1 MDPFHPYFG
10 IEWYWLL
17 GAWAAVAIGAHAWQ
31 VGHIVRLIRLGKP
44 DDRFNAWP
52 VRLREFLRDWL
63 GQRKVLEDRLAGG
76 AHALIFWGFLLLV
89 SDVLDLGTGGMLA
102 GFLEDIYLKD
112 VWNLLVDIGYLMAGT
127 GITIALYRR
136 VVLRPAKLRGASIEG
151 EIILLA
157 IMGIVLTAFV
167 LEGAAMLSPDRAVVE
182 HNGWEPVGT
191 LFASFM
197 AGMDGATLQTVVDIS
212 YWLHM
217 LLIGGFLIEI
227 PQSKHSHLLG
237 TIPNVLFQDHAPLGK
252 QQPLQMAA
260 DGRAV
265 STDKLDIEN
274 LVLGASNYTDFSWR
288 QLSDGWACTACARCQ
303 DVCPAFASGKG
314 LNPMQIIFDIKDYGQ
329 EHGRQLL
336 AGETPQESIIDRFSE
351 EAIWACTTCFA
362 CVDACPVHIEH
373 VPKLTDAR
381 RHLVMEAAK
390 FPEELQGVFE
400 NLERNSN
407 PWGFGAHTRG
417 DWAEGLDIKVG
428 EPAEYLFYVGC
439 AGSFDNRNKKVS
451 RTLARLMQQA
461 GVDFSILGEAEMCNG
476 DLARRSGN
484 EFLFQMMAE
493 MNIATLQE
501 AGVKKIVTACPH
513 CFHTLGKEYGDY
525 GGDFEVVHHTQL
537 LAELREQGKLQV
549 GDRGT
554 TMTYHDPCYMGR
566 IDGSHDAPRQAL
578 GGEIMEMHR
587 CRDKTFCCGAG
598 GARMWVEEDADKR
611 VNLIRAQEALD
622 TGADEVGTGCPF
634 CMTMLTDGLKSLGSE
649 MVVRDVSEIMA
660 EQLEA

>member
-17 GAWAAVAIGAHAWQ
+17 GAWAALSIGAHMWQ
-31 VGHIVRLIRLGKP
+31 VGYIVRLIRLGGP

-52 VRLREFLRDWL
+52 VRMREFLRDWL
-63 GQRKVLEDRLAGG
+63 GQRKVIEDRLAGG

-102 GFLEDIYLKD
+102 VFLEDIYLKD
-112 VWNLLVDIGYLMAGT
+112 FWNIVVDIGYLLAGT

-151 EIILLA
+151 ELILLA
-157 IMGIVLTAFV
+157 IMGIILTAFL
-167 LEGAAMLSPDRAVVE
+167 LEGAAMIDSEGALAERD
-182 HNGWEPVGT
+182 GWEPVGA

-197 AGMDGATLQTVVDIS
+197 INMDPAMLQTWVDAS
-212 YWLHM
+212 FWLHM
-217 LLIGGFLIEI
+217 LLIGGFLVEI
-227 PQSKHSHLLG
+227 PQTKHSHLLG

-252 QQPLQMAA
+252 QKPLQMAPN
-260 DGRAV
+260 GLAV
-265 STDKLDIEN
+265 STDDLDIEN
-274 LVLGASNYTDFSWR
+274 LSLGTSNYSDFSWR
-288 QLSDGWACTACARCQ
+288 QISDGWACTACARCQ

-314 LNPMQIIFDIKDYGQ
+314 LNPMQIIFDVKDYGW

-336 AGETPQESIIDRFSE
+336 AGETPEESLIDRFSE

-381 RHLVMEAAK
+381 RHLVMEAAQ
-390 FPEELQGVFE
+390 FPNELQAVFE

-417 DWAEGLDIKVG
+417 DWAEGLELKVG

-439 AGSFDNRNKKVS
+439 AGSFDNRNKQVS

-461 GVDFSILGEAEMCNG
+461 DVDFSILGETEMCNG

-484 EFLFQMMAE
+484 EFLIGM
-493 MNIATLQE
+493 I
-501 AGVKKIVTACPH
+501 
-513 CFHTLGKEYGDY
+513 
-525 GGDFEVVHHTQL
+525 
-537 LAELREQGKLQV
+537 
-549 GDRGT
+549 
-554 TMTYHDPCYMGR
+554 
-566 IDGSHDAPRQAL
+566 
-578 GGEIMEMHR
+578 
-587 CRDKTFCCGAG
+587 AG
-598 GARMWVEEDADKR
+598 GP
-611 VNLIRAQEALD
+611 EA
-622 TGADEVGTGCPF
+622 A
-634 CMTMLTDGLKSLGSE
+634 
-649 MVVRDVSEIMA
+649 
-660 EQLEA
+660 